1 MMENRSWLTVDEA
14 AQILGLTPVTL
25 RVKLATNEIK
35 GKKAGREWR
44 ILKSEIDSILGI
56 TSNDNEAYIKELEE
70 KVKYLELQI
79 NTFKNLVR
87 TLTEVIN

>member
-1 MMENRSWLTVDEA
+1 MENKNWYTVAEA
-14 AQILGLTPVTL
+14 AKILGLTPVTL
-25 RVKLATNEIK
+25 RVKLSTNEIK

-56 TSNDNEAYIKELEE
+56 TKNDNEAYIKELEE
-70 KVKYLELQI
+70 KIKYLELQI